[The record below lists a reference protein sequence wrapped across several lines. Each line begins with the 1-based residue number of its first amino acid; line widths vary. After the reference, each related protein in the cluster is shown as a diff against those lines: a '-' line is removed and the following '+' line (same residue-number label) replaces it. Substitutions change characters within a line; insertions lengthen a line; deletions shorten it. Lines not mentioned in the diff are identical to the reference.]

1 MEITGINLQ
10 TSSLDEQT
18 RFYRDVLELTT
29 ETNSDGNIKIGIGR
43 TTLVFE
49 QVKGADPFYH
59 FAINIPSNKIDEAKT
74 WLSHRADLI
83 WMDDYK
89 SDIADFRNWNAK
101 SVYFYDP
108 AGNILELIAR
118 FDLENKI
125 DEPFSPAQFLCISEM
140 GLVVKPDRLDN
151 LAEELLKDYDLTYF
165 FRQPPLPQFKA
176 IGDNNGLFIMV
187 PEKRNWYPT
196 TKPCGI
202 FPIKVQFENA
212 GKKFELTA

>member
-1 MEITGINLQ
+1 MEITGIKLQ
-10 TSSLDEQT
+10 TSSLNELSG
-18 RFYRDVLELTT
+18 FYRDVLELVT
-29 ETNSDGNIKIGIGR
+29 ETNSDGTIKIGIGR

-59 FAINIPSNKIDEAKT
+59 FAINIPSNKIDEAKA
-74 WLSHRADLI
+74 WLSPRADLV

-118 FDLENKI
+118 FDLDNKR
-125 DEPFSPAQFLCISEM
+125 DEPFSSAQFLGISEM
-140 GLVVKPDRLDN
+140 GVVTKLDDLDN
-151 LAEELLKDYDLTYF
+151 AANRLLKDYDLNYF
-165 FRQPPLPQFKA
+165 VRQSPLPQFRA

-202 FPIKVQFENA
+202 FPMKVQFINA
-212 GKKFELTA
+212 GRKYELTA